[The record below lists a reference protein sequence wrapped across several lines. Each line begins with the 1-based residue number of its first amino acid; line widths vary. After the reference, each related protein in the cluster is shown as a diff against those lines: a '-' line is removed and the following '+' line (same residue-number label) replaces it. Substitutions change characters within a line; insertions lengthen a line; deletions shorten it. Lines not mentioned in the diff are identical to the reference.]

1 MTEQQALSRLTTLCS
16 RAEHCSGDMLK
27 KMREWKLTD
36 EEQARIM
43 ERLTRQKYV
52 DDERFCRAFVSDKV
66 KYDKWGRRKI
76 EHALYIK
83 GVTRDIFT
91 PILNGVDDED
101 YLVPL
106 RQIIKDKLKS
116 TRANSDYERSM
127 KVIKY
132 AMSRG
137 FELNLVRKCVDEA
150 IDMDDE

>member
-1 MTEQQALSRLTTLCS
+1 M
-16 RAEHCSGDMLK
+16 K